1 LVISRGYVQLRLE
14 KLADSNW
21 FVAWH
26 QDTALPLRD
35 RRDVAG
41 WGRWSVKDGVH
52 YAHAPAQALEKV
64 LALRLHLDDSTLNNG
79 PLRVLPGTH
88 TQGVL
93 TDEEIHAA
101 AEGAKSVDCLMQL
114 GGIVAMRPL
123 VIHASS
129 KSRNDNPRRVL
140 HIEYAEAAAIAET
153 LELAIA

>member
-1 LVISRGYVQLRLE
+1 M
-14 KLADSNW
+14 
-21 FVAWH
+21 AWH

-41 WGRWSVKDGVH
+41 WGPWSVKDGVN

-64 LALRLHLDDSTLNNG
+64 LALRLHVDDSTLDNG

-93 TDEEIHAA
+93 TEEEIHVA
-101 AEGAKSVDCLMQL
+101 AEAKSVDCFMPL